1 MANGEQPPVRDDSN
15 QSLRLTAGMLR
26 ILNRQ
31 VRVYV
36 SCIVRLEANLATF
49 PHRDGMSTV

>member
-31 VRVYV
+31 VRIRQLYRTPRGLP
-36 SCIVRLEANLATF
+36 S
-49 PHRDGMSTV
+49 PGP